1 MIYFSDSAE
10 SLSEKLVTGRVQ
22 GPVICEKPSDEFDLG
37 SVLGR
42 QIGKTNGPII
52 LTGHQPVFHHPGIVV
67 KNLLAH
73 ELARRT
79 GGTAIHMVHD
89 TDEEEIVFQFPE
101 RAGDSVRK
109 QSVRLN
115 GNGGILQNESFPN
128 AGRKQMR
135 EAVQNLYAGSR
146 RVLAPEMAAQVH
158 RSLDWLEEIIDSATR
173 PMDIP
178 DQLRLKWEEA
188 NGINVTTIYSSQLF
202 ESPAFRCFFDYIRA
216 HGPRFR
222 GVYNRLLQEY
232 RLAKGIKN
240 PAQPL
245 PDLHQN
251 ELPFWVVID
260 GNRTPFREGET
271 SVDGSAKI
279 LPRAVTLT
287 LFCRLFFCDIFI
299 HGLGGERYDRITDE
313 ILREFFDFAGAP
325 FTAASAT
332 LSLKP
337 KADLRIDG
345 REPRTIARDLRALE
359 FDPTRFLEKSNP
371 IRTEKENK
379 IRERNQKPEMRAA
392 LHREFLRLNSIA
404 RESLRNLEDDLGREQ
419 EKSRIAEIN
428 RSLYGARDL
437 PFFFYDLTELFTAV
451 RNYGLLFEKRSPSA
465 SLAAARS

>member
-10 SLSEKLVTGRVQ
+10 SLSEKLQAGRIQ
-22 GPVICEKPSDEFDLG
+22 GPMICEKPSDEFHAET
-37 SVLGR
+37 VLGKVV
-42 QIGKTNGPII
+42 GKISGPII
-52 LTGHQPVFHHPGIVV
+52 LTGHQPVFHHPGILV
-67 KNLLAH
+67 KNLLAN
-73 ELARRT
+73 ELARRS
-79 GGTAIHMVHD
+79 GGTAVHMVHD

-101 RAGDSVRK
+101 RSGDSVRK

-115 GNGGILQNESFPN
+115 GSGGILQNESISN
-128 AGRKQMR
+128 ASKKQMR
-135 EAVQNLYAGSR
+135 ETIQSLYAGVR
-146 RVLAPEMAAQVH
+146 RTLAPEMAQQVR
-158 RSLDWLEEIIDSATR
+158 RSLMWLEEIVESGTR

-188 NGINVTTIYSSQLF
+188 NGIQVKTIYSSQLF
-202 ESPAFRCFFDYIRA
+202 ESPAFRCFFDYIRS

-245 PDLHQN
+245 PDLHEN

-260 GNRTPFREGET
+260 GNRTPFREGKT
-271 SVDGSAKI
+271 NVDGSAKI

-332 LSLKP
+332 LALKP
-337 KADLRIDG
+337 RADLRIDG
-345 REPRTIARDLRALE
+345 RSPQAIMRDLRALE
-359 FDPTRFLEKSNP
+359 FDPTRFLEKSHP
-371 IRTEKENK
+371 VRIEKEER
-379 IRERNQKPEMRAA
+379 IRDRVEKPEQRAT

-404 RESLRNLEDDLGREQ
+404 REKLKGLEEDLIREQ

-428 RSLYGARDL
+428 RAFYGARDL

-465 SLAAARS
+465 SLAALRS